1 MFGLERVDRPTSSIH
16 QSHEFYIFLGKSR
29 IRWLVA
35 GDFQRHRRQR
45 APMEE
50 RSNKMPSYDLHI
62 NGSVRPVESSDP
74 DKPLL
79 YVLRGLG
86 LTATKFG
93 CGLGQCGA
101 CTVLADGTAVQS
113 CQMTVAGA
121 QGKAIT
127 TLEGLGSASKPHP
140 IQTAFIEHQVPQCGY
155 CTSGMIMSSAALLS
169 KKQKPSEDDIRSA
182 LEVNL
187 CRCGSHIRVVR
198 AVMAASGQRG

>member
-1 MFGLERVDRPTSSIH
+1 
-16 QSHEFYIFLGKSR
+16 
-29 IRWLVA
+29 
-35 GDFQRHRRQR
+35 
-45 APMEE
+45 
-50 RSNKMPSYDLHI
+50 MPRYDLRV
-62 NGSVRPVESSDP
+62 NGSVQRVESSDA

-101 CTVLADGTAVQS
+101 CTVLADGAAVQS
-113 CQMTVAGA
+113 CQMTVADA
-121 QGKAIT
+121 QGRTIT

-140 IQTAFIEHQVPQCGY
+140 IQTAFIEQQVPQCGY
-155 CTSGMIMSSAALLS
+155 CTSGMIISAAALLS

-187 CRCGSHIRVVR
+187 CRCGTHSRVVH

>member
-1 MFGLERVDRPTSSIH
+1 VPG
-16 QSHEFYIFLGKSR
+16 
-29 IRWLVA
+29 
-35 GDFQRHRRQR
+35 
-45 APMEE
+45 
-50 RSNKMPSYDLHI
+50 YDLNV
-62 NGSVRPVESSDP
+62 NGSARPVDSSDA

-113 CQMTVAGA
+113 CRMTLADA
-121 QGKAIT
+121 QGKAIV

-140 IQTAFIEHQVPQCGY
+140 IQTAFIEQQVPQCGY
-155 CTSGMIMSSAALLS
+155 CTSGMIMSAAALLF
-169 KKQKPSEDDIRSA
+169 KQPKPSEDDIRAA

-187 CRCGSHIRVVR
+187 CRCGSHVRVVS

>member
-1 MFGLERVDRPTSSIH
+1 
-16 QSHEFYIFLGKSR
+16 
-29 IRWLVA
+29 
-35 GDFQRHRRQR
+35 
-45 APMEE
+45 
-50 RSNKMPSYDLHI
+50 MPGYDLNV
-62 NGSVRPVESSDP
+62 NGSARPVDSSDA

-113 CQMTVAGA
+113 CRMTLADA
-121 QGKAIT
+121 QGKAIV

-140 IQTAFIEHQVPQCGY
+140 IQTAFIEQQVPQCGY
-155 CTSGMIMSSAALLS
+155 CTSGMIMSAAALLF
-169 KKQKPSEDDIRSA
+169 KQPKPSEDDIRAA

-187 CRCGSHIRVVR
+187 CRCGSHVRVVS

>member
-1 MFGLERVDRPTSSIH
+1 MKNGSS
-16 QSHEFYIFLGKSR
+16 E
-29 IRWLVA
+29 
-35 GDFQRHRRQR
+35 
-45 APMEE
+45 
-50 RSNKMPSYDLHI
+50 MPSYNLSI
-62 NGSVRPVESSDP
+62 NGSLRPVESPDS

-113 CQMTVAGA
+113 CRITVADA
-121 QGKAIT
+121 QGRAVI

-140 IQTAFIEHQVPQCGY
+140 IQTAFIEAQVPQCGY
-155 CTSGMIMSSAALLS
+155 CTSGMIMSAAALLS
-169 KKQKPSEDDIRSA
+169 KKPKPSEDDIRAA

-187 CRCGSHIRVVR
+187 CRCGSHVRVVS